1 MPTPSS
7 LMKRCRPQILAVV
20 VFSGFA
26 NILQLTTSLYM
37 MQVFDRV
44 LTGRSFDTLIYLT
57 IIALVALGVL
67 AVLEAVRARIMERV
81 GAWIEKRAARPSFE
95 RAMEAGL
102 RGSGYQVEAL
112 RDLGVVRSFLASPTM
127 LAIFDL
133 PWVPV
138 YLLLTVL
145 LHPLIGL
152 VALISLGAMITLALV
167 NERMTSPLFRAANSA
182 SMVAQR
188 RASGI
193 VRHAELIDSM
203 GMAPNLVRVWNAASK
218 EGESDMRRALDL
230 SALFVA
236 VTKFLRFVFQIAI
249 LGVGAYL
256 TLTQRLS
263 PGAAVAGSI
272 VMSRALAPVEQ
283 VFGAWRNIVQ
293 ARQAWRRLEDFL
305 SRKGLARSNRS
316 LPRPTGRLSVE
327 QVRFSFPGQT
337 QPSIRAISF
346 DLEPGEVLAVIG
358 PSAAG
363 KSTLIRLLTGTLEPN
378 SGAVRLDGADV
389 FQWQRSDFG
398 RYVGY
403 LPQEV
408 SLFEGTIFENI
419 ARMGETLTED
429 VYEAAKLAGCHEM
442 ILRLP
447 KGYDTRIGDG
457 GQHLSGGQKQM
468 IGLARAFFGRPVF
481 VILDEPNSNL
491 DGDAELALMRA
502 IRRLSEGGTTV
513 VVVSHGP
520 RLVQVCDTVLV
531 LSEGTISMLG
541 PREEVL
547 ARLQQ
552 GKAQPKPEEAQMAQ
566 EPMQIDS

>member
-1 MPTPSS
+1 MLTPSLLLKS
-7 LMKRCRPQILAVV
+7 CRPQLFAVML
-20 VFSGFA
+20 FSGIA

-57 IIALVALGVL
+57 IIALVALTVL
-67 AVLEAVRARIMERV
+67 AVLEAVRARVMERV
-81 GAWIEKRAARPSFE
+81 GAWLEKRAARPSFE
-95 RAMEAGL
+95 RAMDASL

-112 RDLGVVRSFLASPTM
+112 RDLSVVRSFLASPTM

-133 PWVPV
+133 PWVPI
-138 YLLLTVL
+138 YLLLTLL

-152 VALISLGAMITLALV
+152 VALISLVTMVMLALA
-167 NERMTSPLFRAANSA
+167 NERMTSPRFRAANAA
-182 SMVAQR
+182 SIVAQR

-193 VRHAELIDSM
+193 VQHAELIDSM
-203 GMAPNLVRVWNAASK
+203 GMAPNLVRVWNAAAGQ
-218 EGESDMRRALDL
+218 GESAMRRAQDL
-230 SALFVA
+230 SSLFVA

-256 TLTQRLS
+256 ALTHRLS
-263 PGAAVAGSI
+263 SGAAIAGSI

-283 VFGAWRNIVQ
+283 VFGAWRNLVQ
-293 ARQAWRRLEDFL
+293 ARQAWRRLEEFL
-305 SRKGLARSNRS
+305 SRKGLGRSNRALPKPKGRIS
-316 LPRPTGRLSVE
+316 LE
-327 QVRFSFPGQT
+327 QVRFSFLGQT
-337 QPSIRAISF
+337 QPSIRNINF
-346 DLEPGEVLAVIG
+346 ELNPGEVLAVIG

-363 KSTLIRLLTGTLEPN
+363 KSTLIRLLTGTLEP
-378 SGAVRLDGADV
+378 SAGAVRLDGADV

-398 RYVGY
+398 QYVGY

-419 ARMGETLTED
+419 ARMGEALPED

-447 KGYDTRIGDG
+447 KGYDTQIGEG

-468 IGLARAFFGRPVF
+468 IGLARAFFGMPVF
-481 VILDEPNSNL
+481 IILDEPNSNL

-502 IRRLSEGGTTV
+502 IRKLAAQGVTIV
-513 VVVSHGP
+513 LVSHGP
-520 RLVQVCDTVLV
+520 RLVQACDTVL
-531 LSEGTISMLG
+531 LMRDGAIAMLG
-541 PREEVL
+541 PREEIL
-547 ARLQQ
+547 AHLQKGQ
-552 GKAQPKPEEAQMAQ
+552 APTALVETEGSQ
-566 EPMQIDS
+566 EPMQVNQ

>member
-1 MPTPSS
+1 MSTPSLLLKS
-7 LMKRCRPQILAVV
+7 CRPQLLAVML
-20 VFSGFA
+20 FSGIA

-57 IIALVALGVL
+57 IIALVALTVL
-67 AVLEAVRARIMERV
+67 AVLEAVRARVMERV
-81 GAWIEKRAARPSFE
+81 GAWLEKRAARPSFE
-95 RAMEAGL
+95 RAMDASL

-112 RDLGVVRSFLASPTM
+112 RDLSVVRSFLASPTV

-133 PWVPV
+133 PWVPI
-138 YLLLTVL
+138 YLLLTLL
-145 LHPLIGL
+145 LHPMIGL
-152 VALISLGAMITLALV
+152 VALISLVTMVMLALA
-167 NERMTSPLFRAANSA
+167 NERMTSPLFRAANATSI
-182 SMVAQR
+182 VAQR

-193 VRHAELIDSM
+193 VQHAELIDSM
-203 GMAPNLVRVWNAASK
+203 GMAPNLVRVWNAAAGQ
-218 EGESDMRRALDL
+218 GESAMRRALDL
-230 SALFVA
+230 SSLFVA

-256 TLTQRLS
+256 ALTHRLS
-263 PGAAVAGSI
+263 SGAAIAGSI

-283 VFGAWRNIVQ
+283 VFGAWRNLVQ
-293 ARQAWRRLEDFL
+293 ARQAWRRLDEFL
-305 SRKGLARSNRS
+305 SRKGLGRSNRA
-316 LPRPTGRLSVE
+316 LPKPTGRISLE

-337 QPSIRAISF
+337 QPSIRNISF
-346 DLEPGEVLAVIG
+346 ELDPGEVLAVIG

-363 KSTLIRLLTGTLEPN
+363 KSTLIRLLTGTLEP
-378 SGAVRLDGADV
+378 SAGAVRLDGADV

-398 RYVGY
+398 QYVGY

-419 ARMGETLTED
+419 ARMGEALPED

-447 KGYDTRIGDG
+447 KGYDTQIGEG

-468 IGLARAFFGRPVF
+468 IGLARAFFGMPVF
-481 VILDEPNSNL
+481 IILDEPNSNL

-502 IRRLSEGGTTV
+502 IRKLAAQGATIV
-513 VVVSHGP
+513 LVSHGP
-520 RLVQVCDTVLV
+520 RLVQACDTVL
-531 LSEGTISMLG
+531 LMRDGAIAMLG
-541 PREEVL
+541 PREEIL
-547 ARLQQ
+547 AQLQK
-552 GKAQPKPEEAQMAQ
+552 GKAPTALVETEASK
-566 EPMQIDS
+566 EPMQVNQ